1 MFLGSKPSKKWT
13 DSDKD
18 EADYKLAQLSRRLTE
33 LFKLAA
39 EERRFGEQVDGDFDV
54 YLLKSLKK
62 GSDFLDEVVTVDKDR
77 ENHARTL
84 KGAIEALLAQSND
97 KELQLVALAQV
108 VDKFLS
114 DKKESEKGVNIN
126 ESAAQRDKKDKKA

>member
-1 MFLGSKPSKKWT
+1 M
-13 DSDKD
+13 KD
-18 EADYKLAQLSRRLTE
+18 
-33 LFKLAA
+33 
-39 EERRFGEQVDGDFDV
+39 
-54 YLLKSLKK
+54 
-62 GSDFLDEVVTVDKDR
+62 
-77 ENHARTL
+77 
-84 KGAIEALLAQSND
+84 AIEALLAQSND